1 MKKVA
6 SLMSYGLS
14 HFGSGSHNSPEF
26 NEFFELFKR
35 SFVYELK
42 KINAKEIVFSKGH
55 FYLSGFFKLGEQC
68 YYFSISDVRHWVDVR
83 ILVRTATSY
92 TDYTG
97 GSNNYVRIESGMAKE
112 IARTFGLRDLYVK
125 PEPKPKK
132 SSKEIADSLMEELK
146 NKKTLSRRI
155 QSFKLANRIC
165 WNVGENLGYKSFGI
179 TYNKHGRTIV
189 NSKANVGELEYYY
202 NAQSKLMTLG
212 LSTMTDD
219 ELIAS
224 LSVGEVKETVSNF
237 FTGQPCELEPLAVAL
252 HDFIKGCEVTGSN
265 NNKFHQALNI
275 FREKYPEEYM
285 ILLD

>member
-1 MKKVA
+1 MRKVA
-6 SLMSYGLS
+6 SLMSYGVN
-14 HFGSGSHNSPEF
+14 HFGSGGRNSIEF
-26 NEFFELFKR
+26 DEFFELFKR
-35 SFVYELK
+35 SFTYELK
-42 KINAKEIVFSKGH
+42 KIKAKEIVFSKGH
-55 FYLSGFFKLGEQC
+55 FYLSGFFKLGEQS
-68 YYFSISDVRHWVDVR
+68 YYFSISDVRHWIDVR
-83 ILVRTATSY
+83 ILVRRATSY

-97 GSNNYVRIESGMAKE
+97 GNNNYVKIESGMAKE

-132 SSKEIADSLMEELK
+132 TSQEIADGLMEELK
-146 NKKTLSRRI
+146 TKKTVSKRI
-155 QSFKLANRIC
+155 PSFKLANRIC

-179 TYNKHGRTIV
+179 TYNKYGRTIV
-189 NSKANVGELEYYY
+189 NAKANVGELEYYY

-212 LSTMTDD
+212 LSTMTDE

-224 LSVGEVKETVSNF
+224 LSVREVKETVSNF
-237 FTGQPCELEPLAVAL
+237 FTGQSCELEPLAVAL
-252 HDFIKGCEVTGSN
+252 HDFIKGCEATGSN